1 MVNNSQSEKE
11 TISMSGYFNEYSRQD
26 WEDLALETL
35 SGKSIDSLN
44 EITDDKIEIKA
55 IYTSE
60 DQNSK
65 DSTGVADVTPF
76 TRGVKRSGYETGT
89 WDIRALIDEPTIESA
104 NAAALNE
111 LINGSTSLFLDPEK
125 IGISSIADLDHTLKD
140 VFLNMTS
147 VWFKPSFNSS
157 HKSGSTEVAKW
168 MIELWDQRG
177 IGDSERRG
185 GLGIDPIGLSI
196 QNEIGS
202 MPDSDLSEVPDLI
215 HKSGLAK
222 VINIDGSFFP
232 ERNGSTSAELA
243 YSLSLAVFYLRKLE
257 EKDLEIETITKNMY
271 FTYSSS
277 SDQFMTIAK
286 FRAARRL
293 WAQITKECGCSSENQ
308 TQSQHA
314 VTSTNAMGDKDPW
327 FNAFNATVAAF
338 AAGIGGAE
346 AITVV
351 PFPFSDEISGG
362 ESERRMARNAQLL
375 LAEESH
381 IGRVIDPAGGS
392 WFVEQL
398 TERLAQKSWEIFQQ
412 IEFSGGIEEVL
423 NKDGDTFKELLGT
436 LSLGSS
442 NEGEEE
448 DRD

>member
-76 TRGVKRSGYETGT
+76 TRGVKRSGYDTGT

-196 QNEIGS
+196 QNEICLLYTSPGPRDKRQS
-202 MPDSDLSEVPDLI
+202 RMPS
-215 HKSGLAK
+215 
-222 VINIDGSFFP
+222 
-232 ERNGSTSAELA
+232 SA
-243 YSLSLAVFYLRKLE
+243 
-257 EKDLEIETITKNMY
+257 
-271 FTYSSS
+271 
-277 SDQFMTIAK
+277 
-286 FRAARRL
+286 
-293 WAQITKECGCSSENQ
+293 
-308 TQSQHA
+308 
-314 VTSTNAMGDKDPW
+314 
-327 FNAFNATVAAF
+327 
-338 AAGIGGAE
+338 
-346 AITVV
+346 
-351 PFPFSDEISGG
+351 
-362 ESERRMARNAQLL
+362 
-375 LAEESH
+375 
-381 IGRVIDPAGGS
+381 
-392 WFVEQL
+392 
-398 TERLAQKSWEIFQQ
+398 
-412 IEFSGGIEEVL
+412 
-423 NKDGDTFKELLGT
+423 
-436 LSLGSS
+436 
-442 NEGEEE
+442 
-448 DRD
+448 

>member
-65 DSTGVADVTPF
+65 GSTGVADVTPF

-222 VINIDGSFFP
+222 VINIDSSFFP

-351 PFPFSDEISGG
+351 PFSFSDEISGG